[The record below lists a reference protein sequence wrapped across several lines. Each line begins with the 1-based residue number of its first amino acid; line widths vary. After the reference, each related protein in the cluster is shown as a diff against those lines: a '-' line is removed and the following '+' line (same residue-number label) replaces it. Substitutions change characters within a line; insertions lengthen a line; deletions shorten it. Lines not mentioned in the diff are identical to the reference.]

1 MNVWVATMQW
11 LDYSGRE
18 GGGDQSAPHT
28 FQTKEKAEA
37 WAKDVMTGILDDSK
51 IEELRGWD
59 HEDINEYLDSFQ
71 AEISTGDITRA
82 IESFNCLMSASD
94 DPEKQQLK
102 IEEQTLS

>member
-1 MNVWVATMQW
+1 MIVWIATMQW

-18 GGGDQSAPHT
+18 GGGDQDDPHT

-37 WAKDVMTGILDDSK
+37 CAKDVMTGILDDSK

-59 HEDINEYLDSFQ
+59 DEDINEYLDSFQ
-71 AEISTGDITRA
+71 AEITTGDIAQA
-82 IESFNCLMSASD
+82 IESFNNLMSAAD